1 MGVLPDTLSH
11 LKPRAGSNWDLD
23 LVPHHLRLAIWR
35 EGVATAA
42 AESPQGVMSTDNGK
56 SGSHAYGKWENG
68 NKILHNTLWFA
79 KNPFLSP
86 VSFDITFL
94 TVKKKKW
101 MLLTPLELFNLAGK
115 PAVLGLTAFLQP
127 AVFHPHRLG

>member
-1 MGVLPDTLSH
+1 MGVLPDTLSC

-68 NKILHNTLWFA
+68 N
-79 KNPFLSP
+79 
-86 VSFDITFL
+86 
-94 TVKKKKW
+94 
-101 MLLTPLELFNLAGK
+101 
-115 PAVLGLTAFLQP
+115 
-127 AVFHPHRLG
+127 